1 MTIIHHPLAL
11 EDADEIRC
19 YLEQISDRL
28 PDQFDH
34 ELEDVIQKALE
45 NPHHFH
51 PVPQDTRIR
60 RANMKRMNYNVLY
73 ACREDEGVIYILT
86 VRHDKRHPDYGLDRI

>member
-19 YLEQISDRL
+19 YLEQISDRFA
-28 PDQFDH
+28 DQFDR
-34 ELEDVIQKALE
+34 ELEELLARALD
-45 NPHHFH
+45 NPRHFH
-51 PVPQDTRIR
+51 PIPQDPRIR
-60 RANMKRMNYNVLY
+60 RANMKRMSYNVLY
-73 ACREDEGVIYILT
+73 ACLEEEGCIYILT